1 MGNIVVGQKR
11 RNLFAAP
18 KPKEDRDRPEWRVQA
33 EAVSFLHKLQDEG
46 YNFEFA
52 GDMNGE
58 IRNGTRAKL
67 TGVKAGETDL
77 RFYFPG
83 GVFKM
88 IELKRTSD
96 GRLSKAQE
104 KRHAALRALGF
115 EIEVVFAE
123 VEDVEEKIRPIVM
136 RWIEETKR
144 CLN

>member
-1 MGNIVVGQKR
+1 VGVIELVEKR

-18 KPKEDRDRPEWRVQA
+18 KPKEDLDRPEWRVQA

-83 GVFKM
+83 AVFKM
-88 IELKRTSD
+88 IELKRPD
-96 GRLSKAQE
+96 GRLSNAQ
-104 KRHAALRALGF
+104 KIRHVALRALGF

-123 VEDVEEKIRPIVM
+123 VEDVVEKIRPIVM